1 MNKSTLFK
9 QAHKMTKLT
18 IKPKY
23 SPNQHMRRYK
33 SQNIS
38 QRIEKRLIKESKKL
52 DLNNRYELI
61 AQAVEHIQRNK

>member
-1 MNKSTLFK
+1 MKPLNLNDKQGVNTMN
-9 QAHKMTKLT
+9 
-18 IKPKY
+18 PKY
-23 SPNQHMRRYK
+23 SPNQYMRSYK